1 VQAQATASEVV
12 ALVNICT
19 EKWPP
24 RNRTYFGSL
33 EIRSPQP
40 GESYAI
46 TPIRACTGVMD
57 LGDKRTM
64 EYRITAREIAEDIA
78 RELNGDSWEGSY
90 HGIFVAAA
98 DAPTEAELLE
108 ARRRLEEFQR
118 RLVAAADL
126 EWERTKNPMFIT
138 DLERRAARQLGL
150 EKPWLYDPKPLA
162 DCPVCAEKIKP
173 GVAVCR
179 SCGAILDRDKAAQY
193 GLVAEE
199 KDAPRR
205 RKAVPEQKP
214 KAPATPIAADPAG
227 K

>member
-1 VQAQATASEVV
+1 
-12 ALVNICT
+12 
-19 EKWPP
+19 
-24 RNRTYFGSL
+24 
-33 EIRSPQP
+33 
-40 GESYAI
+40 
-46 TPIRACTGVMD
+46 MD

-78 RELNGDSWEGSY
+78 REINGDSGEGSY
-90 HGIFVAAA
+90 HGVFVAAGE
-98 DAPTEAELLE
+98 APTESELAE

-150 EKPWLYDPKPLA
+150 EKPWLYDARPLA
-162 DCPVCAEKIKP
+162 DCPVCAEKIKH

-179 SCGAILDRDKAAQY
+179 SCGAILDREKAAQY
-193 GLVAEE
+193 GLVAADE
-199 KDAPRR
+199 KDVPRNR
-205 RKAVPEQKP
+205 RSHAEKREPE
-214 KAPATPIAADPAG
+214 PAG

>member
-1 VQAQATASEVV
+1 LITHQVTQQAADIV
-12 ALVNICT
+12 ALVNIST

-33 EIRSPQP
+33 EIRSPQS
-40 GESYAI
+40 GDAFAI
-46 TPIRACTGVMD
+46 TPIRGCTGVMD

-78 RELNGDSWEGSY
+78 REINGDSGEGSF
-90 HGIFVAAA
+90 HGVFVAAGELPTDGELA
-98 DAPTEAELLE
+98 DARGKLE
-108 ARRRLEEFQR
+108 AFHR

-138 DLERRAARQLGL
+138 DLERRAARHLGF
-150 EKPWLYDPKPLA
+150 EKPWLYDPKPLD

-179 SCGAILDRDKAAQY
+179 SCGAILDREKAAQY
-193 GLVAEE
+193 GLV
-199 KDAPRR
+199 
-205 RKAVPEQKP
+205 
-214 KAPATPIAADPAG
+214 PAQGALSAQMHHTHD
-227 K
+227 KK

>member
-1 VQAQATASEVV
+1 VEAQIAGKGAEVV
-12 ALVNICT
+12 ALVNIST

-24 RNRTYFGSL
+24 RHRTYFGSL
-33 EIRSPQP
+33 AISSPQP
-40 GESYAI
+40 GEAFAI
-46 TPIRACTGVMD
+46 TPIRGCLGVMD

-78 RELNGDSWEGSY
+78 RELNGDSGEGSY
-90 HGIFVAAA
+90 HGVFVAAGE
-98 DAPTEAELLE
+98 APTESELAE
-108 ARRRLEEFQR
+108 ARRRLEEFRR

-150 EKPWLYDPKPLA
+150 EKPWLYDARPLA
-162 DCPVCAEKIKP
+162 DCPVCAEKIKH

-179 SCGAILDRDKAAQY
+179 SCGAILDREKAAQY
-193 GLVAEE
+193 GLVAAEE
-199 KDAPRR
+199 KDSPRSR
-205 RKAVPEQKP
+205 RPHTEKREQE
-214 KAPATPIAADPAG
+214 PAG

>member
-1 VQAQATASEVV
+1 MQAQSAGNALDVV
-12 ALVNICT
+12 ALVNIST

-24 RNRTYFGSL
+24 RHRTYFGSL
-33 EIRSPQP
+33 EVSSPQA
-40 GESYAI
+40 GEAFAV
-46 TPIRACTGVMD
+46 TPIRGCLGVMD

-78 RELNGDSWEGSY
+78 REINGDSGEGSY
-90 HGIFVAAA
+90 HGVFVAAG
-98 DAPTEAELLE
+98 DTPTAGELAE

-138 DLERRAARQLGL
+138 DLERRAARQLGQ
-150 EKPWLYDPKPLA
+150 EKPWLYDARPLA
-162 DCPVCAEKIKP
+162 DCPVCAEKIKH

-179 SCGAILDRDKAAQY
+179 SCGAILDREKAAQY
-193 GLVAEE
+193 GLVGADE
-199 KDAPRR
+199 KDSLRSRTSHADKR
-205 RKAVPEQKP
+205 EQE
-214 KAPATPIAADPAG
+214 PAG